1 MAQYHDSLMRDPEM
15 RESLRVMQTQRSMR
29 VAGVIGA
36 IIVAIIV
43 GFLGIYLMYSDEYE
57 SAKEPP
63 GPSQMP

>member
-1 MAQYHDSLMRDPEM
+1 MAQYHDSLMSDPEM

-36 IIVAIIV
+36 IVVAIIV

-63 GPSQMP
+63 HSGQMP